1 MNASSV
7 INNQSNPVATDPDI
21 GDILAALLVA
31 LLIICTLI
39 TNCLVCLTFYLFKD
53 LRTVCHY
60 FVISL
65 SAADILVA
73 VVAMPVWC
81 ALQLTSIQWLFSES
95 LRIFWNCMDI
105 LCGTAS
111 IMNLTAVSIDR
122 HAAIT
127 EPFNYP
133 SVMTSFRAISMIIF
147 VWFYSIVVSGSRLA
161 TWPTKTS
168 YMHFV
173 SATSFFIPLFIM
185 IIMYTRIYLVA
196 RKQAHRM
203 RNGRNYASDVKAA
216 KTIAILIGLFV
227 LCWGPFFAIILSI
240 AHDQMVVVPPLL
252 FNVIKWMEYC
262 SSCLNPII
270 YSCLNR
276 NYRRAL
282 RKLCQRILKKREMV
296 TETSSNTGVRP
307 KARGSSFTVSTV
319 DYDNNVGERGGG
331 CRSNS
336 LVLDSV
342 TISDSQRVD
351 ETK

>member
-1 MNASSV
+1 
-7 INNQSNPVATDPDI
+7 
-21 GDILAALLVA
+21 
-31 LLIICTLI
+31 
-39 TNCLVCLTFYLFKD
+39 
-53 LRTVCHY
+53 
-60 FVISL
+60 
-65 SAADILVA
+65 
-73 VVAMPVWC
+73 
-81 ALQLTSIQWLFSES
+81 
-95 LRIFWNCMDI
+95 MDI

-127 EPFNYP
+127 EPFNYQ

-147 VWFYSIVVSGSRLA
+147 VWFYSIVVSGLRLA
-161 TWPTKTS
+161 PWPTKTS

-173 SATSFFIPLFIM
+173 SATSFFIPLLIM

-227 LCWGPFFAIILSI
+227 FCWGPFFAIVLSI
-240 AHDQMVVVPPLL
+240 AHDETVVVPHSL
-252 FNVIKWMEYC
+252 FNVIKWMGYC

-282 RKLCQRILKKREMV
+282 RKLCQRVLKKREMV

-319 DYDNNVGERGGG
+319 DYDNNVGERNGG
-331 CRSNS
+331 CRRNS
-336 LVLDSV
+336 LVLDSD
-342 TISDSQRVD
+342 TISDSQRVV
-351 ETK
+351 ETKW

>member
-1 MNASSV
+1 MNSSTSA
-7 INNQSNPVATDPDI
+7 ITNQSHSVADPDI
-21 GDILAALLVA
+21 GDIFAAFLVA

-39 TNCLVCLTFYLFKD
+39 SNCLVCIMFYLFKD

-73 VVAMPVWC
+73 VVAMPFWC
-81 ALQLTSIQWLFSES
+81 ALQLTSMKWLFSPS
-95 LRIFWNCMDI
+95 LRTFWNCMDI

-111 IMNLTAVSIDR
+111 IMNLTAVSVDR

-133 SVMTSFRAISMIIF
+133 NVMTSFRAISMIVF
-147 VWFYSIVVSGSRLA
+147 VWLYSMLVSGLRLA
-161 TWPTKTS
+161 TWPTSTS

-173 SATSFFIPLFIM
+173 SSTSFFIPLFIM

-196 RKQAHRM
+196 RQQVHRM

-227 LCWGPFFAIILSI
+227 LCWGPFFAIVLSI
-240 AHDQMVVVPPLL
+240 AHDQSVVVPPSL

-262 SSCLNPII
+262 SSFLNPII

-276 NYRRAL
+276 SYRRAFRKLYQRL
-282 RKLCQRILKKREMV
+282 RKRYDRT
-296 TETSSNTGVRP
+296 TETSANADFRA

-319 DYDNNVGERGGG
+319 DCDNVGERIG
-331 CRSNS
+331 RWKSDS
-336 LVLDSV
+336 VVLDNV
-342 TISDSQRVD
+342 TLN
-351 ETK
+351 